1 MRHFRLLVALLLLS
15 TVGMAQTRQLSGTI
29 TDSKTGS
36 GIPSVTVKVKGQSAQ
51 TVSNSDGVFSLN
63 VPTGKITLEFT
74 SVGYGFKTVSLDA
87 GSNNVSVALDQSS
100 TDLSEVTVTA
110 LGISKESKKIGYSV
124 TKVDGGLMNQARET
138 NVALSLTGRVA
149 GLNVT
154 GTNGGPGGSA
164 RILLRGMSSFNAGSP
179 LFVINGIPMDNTQRG
194 SAGEWGGSDQ
204 GDGIGNLNPDDI
216 ESMTVLKG
224 ASASALYGARAANGV
239 VLVTTKTGKKN
250 QNLSVEYNGNYSV
263 DKAIDFTDFQY
274 VYGQGVNGQRPQT
287 VAAAI
292 ATGMSGWG
300 EKLDGAPTIQF
311 DGKSHPYSAAKNNI
325 KNFYRAGPTFTNT
338 VSVSGGNERSAFRL
352 SLSDMA
358 NQSIMRNSGISRKT
372 INLNVSQKVT
382 DKLDVSVVANYLS
395 EDGKNR
401 PNLSDGPLNANNVTF
416 LAGNVDQEYLK
427 PGFDAAMNGAE
438 MQYND
443 DIYVTNPWFVVNQ
456 GLNNNGRKR
465 LIGSITAK
473 YSFTNWLFLQARTG
487 MDQLNDNSFGITP
500 WGTAYSNRGGIGK
513 SSSQSQ
519 EINSDVLIGARRN
532 IIEDL
537 SVDLSVGANLLKRSY
552 EGLSIGGGPF
562 ILPYF
567 YSPYNVEN
575 YNRGYGYSKK
585 EAHSAYYT
593 ADFTYKNILT
603 LSTAGR
609 YDTYSTLPA
618 SNRSIFTPSVS
629 ASLLFDQLVN
639 IPSLS
644 YGKLRVSYGVTSG
657 EPSDAYQTSQ
667 YYNINGNLNGI
678 PTGSFGS
685 GLPNLFLKPFTLSEI
700 EVGTELRF
708 FNNRAGI
715 DVAYFSRQTNNE
727 IVNGPLSVSTGYSG
741 QLIGTGKTKN
751 SGLELLLTGSPIRNK
766 AFSWN
771 VSFNF
776 TTVKNKIVNI
786 DGNPNATLGRG
797 TYRPL
802 NANLALVTGLAGPQI
817 MANDYLRD
825 ASGNVIID
833 ANGIP
838 KATDRIAMGSTLP
851 KAFGG
856 LNNEF
861 SVKNFN
867 LSFLIDY
874 KFGGK
879 VLTATNYYSVLR
891 GLNKSTLEGR
901 ESGVVAEGVQEDGS
915 KNDINV
921 PAQQY
926 YQAVARRISANNVM
940 DASFIKLRQVTL
952 GYTVP
957 AKVYKGLPVGGI
969 SVSLVARNLAV
980 LMKKTDNIDPEA
992 GFSSNIGYAGIEGT
1006 SLPSTRTYG
1015 VNVNIKFK

>member
-1 MRHFRLLVALLLLS
+1 MRHFRLLVALLLLGS
-15 TVGMAQTRQLSGTI
+15 VGLAQTRQLSGTI
-29 TDSKTGS
+29 TDSKSGT
-36 GIPSVTVKVKGQSAQ
+36 GIPSVTVKVKGQSIQ
-51 TVSNSDGVFSLN
+51 TTSNSDGLFSLN
-63 VPTGKITLEFT
+63 VPSGRVTLEFT
-74 SVGYGFKTVSLDA
+74 SVGYAFKSVALD
-87 GSNNVSVALDQSS
+87 GSSNNVTISLDQSS

-110 LGISKESKKIGYSV
+110 LGISKESKKIGYAV
-124 TKVDGGLMNQARET
+124 TKVDGGLLDKARET

-239 VLVTTKTGKKN
+239 VLVTTKSGKKN

-263 DKAIDFTDFQY
+263 DQAIDFTDYQY
-274 VYGQGVNGQRPQT
+274 VYGQGTNGARPNS

-311 DGKSHPYSAAKNNI
+311 DGKTYPYSAARNNI
-325 KNFYRAGPTFTNT
+325 KNFYRTGPTFTNT

-352 SLSDMA
+352 SLSDMD
-358 NQSIMRNSGISRKT
+358 NKSIMRNSGINRKT
-372 INLNVSQKVT
+372 INLNVSQKIT
-382 DKLDVSVVANYLS
+382 DKLNVSVVANYLV
-395 EDGKNR
+395 EDAKNR
-401 PNLSDGPLNANNVTF
+401 PNLSDGPLNANNLNF
-416 LAGNVDQEYLK
+416 LAANVDQKYLA
-427 PGFDAAMNGAE
+427 PGFDAANNGAE

-443 DIYVTNPWFVVNQ
+443 DIFVTNPYFVVNQ
-456 GLNNNGRKR
+456 GINNNGRKR
-465 LIGSITAK
+465 LIGSIVAK
-473 YSFTNWLFLQARTG
+473 YDITNWLYVQGRTG
-487 MDQLNDNSFGITP
+487 LDQINDNSFGITP
-500 WGTAYSNRGGIGK
+500 WGTAYSNRGNIGK
-513 SSSQSQ
+513 STSTTQ
-519 EINSDVLIGARRN
+519 ELNSDVLIGARKN
-532 IIEDL
+532 VIEDL
-537 SVDLSVGANLLKRSY
+537 SVDLTVGANLLKRSS

-575 YNRGYGYSKK
+575 FSRGYGYSKK

-609 YDTYSTLPA
+609 YDTYSTLPS

-639 IPSLS
+639 VPSLT

-657 EPSDAYQTSQ
+657 EPTDAYQTSQ

-678 PTGSFGS
+678 PTGGFSTS
-685 GLPNLFLKPFTLSEI
+685 LPNLFLKPFTLSEI
-700 EVGTELRF
+700 EVGTEMRF

-715 DVAYFSRQTNNE
+715 DVAYFTRKTNNE
-727 IVNGPLSVSTGYSG
+727 IVNGPLSIATGYNS
-741 QLIGTGKTKN
+741 QLIGTGQTKN
-751 SGLELLLTGSPIRNK
+751 SGIELLLTGSPIRTK

-776 TTVKNKIVNI
+776 TSVKNKIANI
-786 DGNPNATLGRG
+786 DGNPNSVLGRG

-802 NANLALVTGLAGPQI
+802 NANLALVTGLPGPQI
-817 MANDYLRD
+817 MANDYQRD
-825 ASGNVIID
+825 ANGNIIID
-833 ANGIP
+833 ATGIP
-838 KATDRIAMGSTLP
+838 LATARIPLGSTLP

-861 SVKNFN
+861 SVGNFN
-867 LSFLIDY
+867 LSFLVDY

-879 VLTATNYYSVLR
+879 LLSATNYYTVFR
-891 GLNKSTLEGR
+891 GLNKSTLPGR
-901 ESGVVAEGVQEDGS
+901 ETGVIADGVREDGS
-915 KNDINV
+915 KNTISV

-926 YQAVARRISANNVM
+926 YQNLARRISANNVF
-940 DASFIKLRQVTL
+940 DASFIKLRQITF

-957 AKVYKGLPVGGI
+957 AKVYKSLPVGGI

-992 GFSSNIGYAGIEGT
+992 GFSSNIGYAGIEGN